1 MDDLHELRVLGTALA
16 QTGLWA
22 SQAARIKPDL
32 FQTNYQLGAAIC
44 VMTATGT
51 SLDPQSVQAYLADK
65 GIKYLISDLMRI
77 ADCGA
82 FTTYSLELSVDA
94 LHEAAKRRSIQRLA
108 GQIMTQLEAPGV
120 SADEII
126 QATMLNLADIDAR
139 SSAEPLP
146 IGEVFQ
152 HIIAG
157 IDKPRQDG
165 CETGI
170 KPIDRMTAGFKPSE
184 LIILGARP
192 SMGKT
197 SLAVGFCRQA
207 AAAGKTVVFFSLEMS
222 AEQVGQRLL
231 ADLSSVTLARIATH
245 RLGMDDLNLVLNAA
259 NTGHNFR
266 LFIGE
271 SVENLESTCRQI
283 QHRDGLDLV
292 IVDYL
297 QLMQVK
303 AESREQQIATITRK
317 LKHLARQLAVPV
329 LALSQLN
336 RALEMRANK
345 RPQLSDLRESGA
357 IEQDADIVMLLWREA
372 YYDDSADPTAA
383 ELIVAK
389 HRNGPTGAVPL
400 IWDSDCTRFH
410 YRSESK

>member
-1 MDDLHELRVLGTALA
+1 M
-16 QTGLWA
+16 
-22 SQAARIKPDL
+22 I
-32 FQTNYQLGAAIC
+32 
-44 VMTATGT
+44 
-51 SLDPQSVQAYLADK
+51 
-65 GIKYLISDLMRI
+65 
-77 ADCGA
+77 
-82 FTTYSLELSVDA
+82 
-94 LHEAAKRRSIQRLA
+94 
-108 GQIMTQLEAPGV
+108 
-120 SADEII
+120 
-126 QATMLNLADIDAR
+126 
-139 SSAEPLP
+139 
-146 IGEVFQ
+146 
-152 HIIAG
+152 
-157 IDKPRQDG
+157 
-165 CETGI
+165 
-170 KPIDRMTAGFKPSE
+170 
-184 LIILGARP
+184 
-192 SMGKT
+192 
-197 SLAVGFCRQA
+197 
-207 AAAGKTVVFFSLEMS
+207 
-222 AEQVGQRLL
+222 
-231 ADLSSVTLARIATH
+231 
-245 RLGMDDLNLVLNAA
+245 NAA

-271 SVENLESTCRQI
+271 SVENLESVCRQI

-317 LKHLARQLAVPV
+317 LKRLAVQLGTPV

-372 YYDDSADPTAA
+372 YYDDSADPTTA

-400 IWDSDCTRFH
+400 IWDSDCTRFW

>member
-22 SQAARIKPDL
+22 DQAARIKPEL

-44 VMTATGT
+44 AMNATGT

-82 FTTYSLELSVDA
+82 FTTYSLRLSVDK
-94 LHEAAKRRSIQRLA
+94 LHEAAKRRSIQRLV
-108 GQIMTQLEAPGV
+108 GQIMTQLETPGV
-120 SADEII
+120 SAEEII
-126 QATMLNLADIDAR
+126 RATMLNLVDIDAR

-146 IGEVFQ
+146 IGEVFKR
-152 HIIAG
+152 IIAG
-157 IDKPRQDG
+157 IDKPRDDG
-165 CETGI
+165 CQTGI
-170 KPIDRMTAGFKPSE
+170 QPIDRMTAGFKPGE

-245 RLGMDDLNLVLNAA
+245 RLGTDDLNLVINAA

-271 SVENLESTCRQI
+271 SVENLESVCRQI

-317 LKHLARQLAVPV
+317 LKRLAVQLGTPV

-372 YYDDSADPTAA
+372 YYDDSADPTTA

-400 IWDSDCTRFH
+400 IWDSDCTRFW